1 MTDTFKTNEKLFR
14 SLPKEMAGSSVVI
27 MDDTKKTNPELFPE
41 QLYPQFEEN
50 FRKRNPI
57 QLGIDKGSISF
68 TLQTGPIKEVGV
80 NGCQI
85 DALIEM
91 AREII
96 AYFNKQYPCRENSLV
111 LTKLDEAMMW
121 LKERTSRRER
131 EKTEGTN
138 QEKDMDRWDDSSEG
152 FKINE
157 AEI

>member
-1 MTDTFKTNEKLFR
+1 MTDKFETNEKLFK
-14 SLPKEMAGSSVVI
+14 SLPKKMAGSNVII
-27 MDDTKKTNPELFPE
+27 MDDIKKTHPELFPPHLNG
-41 QLYPQFEEN
+41 QMDSKVFEKD
-50 FRKRNPI
+50 FRRQNPI
-57 QLGIDKGSISF
+57 QLRVDKGSISF

-138 QEKDMDRWDDSSEG
+138 QEAVDAGKH
-152 FKINE
+152 
-157 AEI
+157 

>member
-14 SLPKEMAGSSVVI
+14 SLPKEMAGSNVII
-27 MDDTKKTNPELFPE
+27 MDDVKKTNPELFPE

-85 DALIEM
+85 DALIIM
-91 AREII
+91 ARDII
-96 AYFNKQYPCRENSLV
+96 KYFNDQYPCQENV
-111 LTKLDEAMMW
+111 LALEALTVA
-121 LKERTSRRER
+121 LKELDRRTARRER
-131 EKTEGTN
+131 EKTEGTS
-138 QEKDMDRWDDSSEG
+138 QEKDL
-152 FKINE
+152 K
-157 AEI
+157 